1 MAALSWDML
10 ITMKTLA
17 KPRPVSK
24 AMASRTARRP
34 SGDPN
39 APEDIRDAIWRLKRE
54 SIVAAAVDLFY
65 HQGYARTTLEQVA
78 DAIHVTKPFIYAHF
92 RSKSD
97 LLAEICMRG
106 TRVSHESLMRAVAQ
120 QGTPTEK
127 LAAIARDFML
137 TVLNH
142 QAHAVIYSREEKE
155 LALGDRESINRL
167 RREFDHR
174 LTAVL
179 EEGVA
184 QSEFTVEDVH
194 LTALAIVGIVGWSQ
208 VWFRSGG
215 RLTKE
220 DASERVASLVL
231 AMVCAKDMRRHRTST
246 PAANGN

>member
-1 MAALSWDML
+1 MTQQ
-10 ITMKTLA
+10 IGE
-17 KPRPVSK
+17 R
-24 AMASRTARRP
+24 
-34 SGDPN
+34 
-39 APEDIRDAIWRLKRE
+39 
-54 SIVAAAVDLFY
+54 
-65 HQGYARTTLEQVA
+65 A
-78 DAIHVTKPFIYAHF
+78 DAGSLRALVAH
-92 RSKSD
+92 RQR
-97 LLAEICMRG
+97 I
-106 TRVSHESLMRAVAQ
+106 
-120 QGTPTEK
+120 
-127 LAAIARDFML
+127 AIVEPQWHCDPQ
-137 TVLNH
+137 T
-142 QAHAVIYSREEKE
+142 
-155 LALGDRESINRL
+155 L